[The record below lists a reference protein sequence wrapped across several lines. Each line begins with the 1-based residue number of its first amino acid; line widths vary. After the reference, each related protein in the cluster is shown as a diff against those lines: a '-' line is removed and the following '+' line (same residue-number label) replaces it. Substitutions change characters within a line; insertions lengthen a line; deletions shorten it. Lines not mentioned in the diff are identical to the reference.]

1 MNSSIFQSLRIFTL
15 TRATKVPNKEYVS
28 IILAANRAAQTSSA
42 QDTLPVLLIPSFYPI
57 ALCFA
62 CLPLEI
68 QSLPTNRLHTKIM
81 KSATLLLLICTCAP
95 SDATSPPEERA
106 LVTTYEMVTVTT
118 TVFVGRNRSDE
129 LDPTEPSGH
138 ASWSRGRWC
147 DTLGTSAP
155 SYTPGLS
162 GTSTLSAP
170 TLSSS
175 LSVALT
181 QSSISPSYIQDI
193 LNSHNIHRT
202 NASVPGLTWNDSLA
216 SIAVDIAI
224 SCIYAHDT
232 SAGGGGYGQNIGAGA
247 LPEDI
252 AAMITDQ
259 MYNGEINFY
268 PGYGSEPD
276 MSNFERW
283 GHYSQIVWKSTTS
296 VGCATLLCSDGL
308 TNTGASVRP
317 YFTVCNYSPPGKLHT
332 KQLSFYT

>member
-1 MNSSIFQSLRIFTL
+1 MNSSIFQSLTIL
-15 TRATKVPNKEYVS
+15 TPTRTVKVLNKEYVS
-28 IILAANRAAQTSSA
+28 IILEANRAAQTSIA

-68 QSLPTNRLHTKIM
+68 QSLQTSRMYTKIM
-81 KSATLLLLICTCAP
+81 KSSTLLLLIGACDA
-95 SDATSPPEERA
+95 SDNTSPPKERA
-106 LVTTYEMVTVTT
+106 LVTTYDMVTVTT
-118 TVFVGRNRSDE
+118 TVFVGGNRSDE
-129 LDPTEPSGH
+129 LDPAEPSGH

-155 SYTPGLS
+155 SSTPS

-170 TLSSS
+170 ILSSS

-193 LNSHNIHRT
+193 LNSHNSHRT

-216 SIAVDIAI
+216 SIAVDIAVK
-224 SCIYAHDT
+224 CVYAHDT

-247 LPEDI
+247 PPEDI

-268 PGYGSEPD
+268 PGYGGEPD

-317 YFTVCNYSPPGKLHT
+317 YFTVCNYSPPGK
-332 KQLSFYT
+332 